1 MAYILSSKKS
11 TYGSPY
17 AFYSLDATQAAR
29 TPTTVTIKFTAYG
42 ALQYSTST
50 LGTGSGMGLVA
61 GVYVGGSWHTWTL
74 KGESTGWSGTASHSA
89 AKSVSISAG
98 ASVSALSASF
108 RVQRSNTSKTSAS
121 LSSTTCSNIAIT
133 NIANTYANVGISGA
147 INSQAKLTATLSG
160 VPASVGYARTI
171 CWYRN
176 GSLIGT
182 TSVAATAS
190 ATSYAYAFTGLLP
203 STTYTLKAEIRDG
216 GSSGAVLSTKSVS
229 LTTSAETGELELD
242 AKATYITVDITDMF
256 DTPNYTR
263 SIEVYIKK
271 SEDDDYV
278 LSKTLAGQGTS
289 VSVNITGL
297 ASNESYDVKALIKSG
312 TTTLL
317 TLEDSAETP
326 TDTSLIPT
334 GIIENVSQKLGTRE
348 CTIEWLVDKS
358 VAGTNFA
365 IQAKTE
371 AEDEWTTLATL
382 SAVES
387 PKVVIAHDGNVDMAF
402 RVASWNYDVVDEVI
416 NYSDEYVFYVRDDF
430 VWDTDKVKGAP
441 FIITASEWNRL
452 IEYVVARN
460 ADLGITVS
468 PAPARSGDPITAEAY
483 NIMKNAI
490 NNISPTGVADKRRG
504 DAITAADID
513 KLRTAVNATNA

>member
-17 AFYSLDATQAAR
+17 AFYSLDATQTAR
-29 TPTTVTIKFTAYG
+29 TPTAVTIKFTAYG
-42 ALQYSTST
+42 ALQYSTSN

-61 GVYVGGSWHTWTL
+61 GVKLNGTWYTWTL
-74 KGESTGWSGTASHSA
+74 KSESTKWSGTGTNSA
-89 AKSVSISAG
+89 AASF
-98 ASVSALSASF
+98 SVSAAAGTSALGAYF
-108 RVQRSNTSKTSAS
+108 RVQRSKTSNTAAS
-121 LSSTTCSNIAIT
+121 LTETACSNISIT
-133 NIANTYANVGISGA
+133 NVTNTYANVKIAGA
-147 INSQAKLTATLSG
+147 VNSQAKLTATLSG
-160 VPASVGYARTI
+160 IPGSVGYARTI

-176 GSLIGT
+176 GSLVAT
-182 TSVAATAS
+182 TSVAGTAT
-190 ATSYAYAFTGLLP
+190 ATSYACAFTGLLP

-216 GSSGAVLSTKSVS
+216 GSSGTVLSTKSVS
-229 LTTSAETGELELD
+229 LTTSAETGALELD
-242 AKATYITVDITDMF
+242 AKATYITVDVSGMF

-271 SEDDDYV
+271 SEASEYD
-278 LSKTLAGQGTS
+278 LAKTLEGQGTS
-289 VSVNITGL
+289 VSTNITGL
-297 ASNESYDVKALIKSG
+297 ASNESYDVQVLIKSG

-317 TLEDSAETP
+317 TLEDSTETP

-371 AEDEWTTLATL
+371 AESEWTTLATL
-382 SAVES
+382 AAVES
-387 PKVVIAHDGNVDMAF
+387 PKVVIAHDGNVDMVF
-402 RVASWNYDVVDEVI
+402 RVASWNYDVVDEVV